1 MLIQKNTCAR
11 EGEKENMKSHS
22 YSCSKK
28 YDCIV
33 IGGGHSGSEA
43 AHIVA
48 QAGFSTL
55 LLTMNLDSIG
65 QMSCN
70 PSIGGVAKGHIVR
83 EIDAL
88 GGLMGLAADHTG
100 IHFKMLNRSK
110 GPAVWGPRAQ
120 ADKKLYQNQV
130 KFFLEQTKHLDIIQ
144 DSVSDLLIED
154 EIIKGVI
161 TVRNVEY
168 YSEYVIL
175 TTGTFLKGIIHLG
188 EYQASAGRLG
198 EKSADD
204 LAPGLSGIGFRVNR
218 LKTGTPPRLQKNTI
232 DFSLLSEQFPDHE
245 PQPFSYKFE
254 YENKPL
260 PLPQLNCHITYT
272 NHKTHELIR
281 KNLHRSPIYGNHKSI
296 LSHGPRYCP
305 SIEDK
310 IVRFAEKERHQLFL
324 EPEGLNTNEIYVN
337 GISSSLPEDVQWEL
351 VQSIHGLEKAH
362 IMRPAYA
369 VEYNYIDPTE
379 LRLTLEA
386 KKVKGLF
393 LAGQI
398 NGTTGYEEAAAQG
411 LAAGYNVICRLKSM
425 PPFVIQRQEGYI
437 GVMID
442 DLITKGVDEP
452 YRMFTSRAEYR
463 LFLRQ
468 DNADHRLMKYA
479 YEHGLDQGRYQLME
493 EKYKKYF
500 AIKYKITSLRVD
512 ADLSKKLKEVEIDI
526 PKGASLENLF
536 RRPQIKNSQ
545 VHFLFEA
552 LYASDPE
559 KNTYET
565 GMPQLTHSEREKLA
579 MEIKYDAYIRRE
591 MNKIQRQKE
600 ADKSTIPDDIDYDT
614 LPSIKKEAIEKL
626 KRIKPTTIGQASR
639 ISGIDP
645 SVIDVLLIYLK
656 KTHLKDQMTS
666 HRTQG

>member
-1 MLIQKNTCAR
+1 MLIQKNT
-11 EGEKENMKSHS
+11 KENIKNHQ

-28 YDCIV
+28 YACLV

-48 QAGFSTL
+48 RAGFPTL

-120 ADKKLYQNQV
+120 TDKKLYQNRV
-130 KFFLEQTKHLDIIQ
+130 KFLLEQTNNLDIIQ
-144 DSVSDLLIED
+144 DTVSDFLIED
-154 EIIKGVI
+154 GQIKGVI

-168 YSEYVIL
+168 YAGYVIL

-188 EYQASAGRLG
+188 EYQTSAGRLG

-204 LAPGLSGIGFRVNR
+204 LAPGLSGIGFRIKR
-218 LKTGTPPRLQKNTI
+218 LKTGTPPRVQKNTI
-232 DFSLLSEQFPDHE
+232 DFSLLEEQLPDQE
-245 PQPFSYKFE
+245 PQPFSYTFE
-254 YENKPL
+254 YENRPL
-260 PLPQLNCHITYT
+260 PLAQLNCHITYT
-272 NHKTHELIR
+272 NHQTHEIIR
-281 KNLHRSPIYGNHKSI
+281 KNLHRSPIYGEHKSI
-296 LSHGPRYCP
+296 LSNGPRYCP

-310 IVRFAEKERHQLFL
+310 IVRFASKERHQLFL
-324 EPEGLNTNEIYVN
+324 EPEGLHTNEIYIN

-379 LRLTLEA
+379 LALTLEA

-411 LAAGYNVICRLKSM
+411 LAAGYNVICRLKNM

-442 DLITKGVDEP
+442 DLVTKGVDEP

-479 YEHGLDQGRYQLME
+479 HEHALDQGRYELMQ

-500 AIKYKITSLRVD
+500 AVKCKISSRRVD
-512 ADLSKKLKEVEIDI
+512 AELSKKLKEVELDI
-526 PKGASLENLF
+526 PKGTSFENLF

-552 LYASDPE
+552 LYAPNA
-559 KNTYET
+559 KET
-565 GMPQLTHSEREKLA
+565 KESIQENGALKLTHLEREKLA
-579 MEIKYDAYIRRE
+579 MEIKYDAYIQRE

-600 ADKSTIPDDIDYDT
+600 ANQSKIPDDIDYDA

-626 KRIKPTTIGQASR
+626 KKIRPATIGQASR

-656 KTHLKDQMTS
+656 KAHLKDQMTS
-666 HRTQG
+666 HHKQG